1 MKHGLLVG
9 RFQPFHNGHLHAV
22 KFALKKVDMLWIA
35 IGSAQK
41 SHEENNP
48 FTAGE
53 RLAMIKATLD
63 ANKINPQRWVAVP
76 VNDANVHSLWVS
88 QVNMLVPKYDVV
100 FTNDPRSSMLFKKHG
115 KRVVKIP
122 FLKRKFLEGTAI
134 RQKIA
139 NDENWKTFVP
149 KQVTEIIKE
158 IDGINRI
165 KLLQY
170 R

>member
-1 MKHGLLVG
+1 MKQGLLVG

-41 SHEENNP
+41 SHEQKNP

-63 ANKINPQRWVAVP
+63 ANKINPKKWLAVP

-88 QVNMLVPKYDVV
+88 QVDMLIPKYDVV
-100 FTNDPRSSMLFKKHG
+100 FTNDPFSTMLFKEHG
-115 KRVVKIP
+115 KKVMKIP
-122 FLKRKFLEGTAI
+122 FLKRKVLEGTAI
-134 RQKIA
+134 RQQIA
-139 NDENWKTFVP
+139 NDENWKAFVP
-149 KQVTEIIKE
+149 MQVTKIIEE

-165 KLLQY
+165 KLLQSK
-170 R
+170 